1 MPPTRPIQKNLLT
14 TTIVAVLTALCIVH
28 TSHAQWQQLNGPF
41 GGDASGMVIVD
52 NNVFTRN
59 REHLFRSTDQG
70 ATWKEIG
77 RGQLGVPLGAM
88 AGLGNR
94 VYVSCGDSLCVSTD
108 GGDTWRRL
116 NMKFDRMS
124 SLSVIGST
132 LIAACYYDLLTSTD
146 LGESWTSI
154 RDQAP
159 FKYPF
164 MTTQS
169 GDHLFLL
176 RNRSYHV
183 SIDTGRTWT
192 PIADSAQREY
202 TTFLVEGDRFLAGSN
217 HGVHVSTDRGQS
229 WTRIGNALRSETIVQ
244 LARIGSYVFA
254 VSKNGVFRSSTNG
267 ESWEDVL
274 VPFGNGQATAIIDAG
289 NRLLVSHSSDGIYAS
304 TDAGTSWTRS
314 NNGLIAATVNG
325 IVVYRNR
332 LFAACG
338 PRGFYVSDDLG
349 ATWEE
354 VESFRGVDVT
364 CLADAGKS
372 IVAGTSKGWYRS
384 ADTGRTWQRDED
396 SYTSDREIY
405 AIAYDNG
412 QLAMISFYAQC
423 AVFTTTDDGA
433 TWKFSSGTR
442 LPSAPTSHA
451 TYNTIHSVFI
461 NSGVI
466 YAITDGGLSISEDR
480 GQNWRTDDANM
491 PEGEVPYIFTA
502 VAAHGSN
509 VVVSGWDD
517 RQYRSTDV
525 GRTWTVWHHIPDP
538 YIRSFLRY
546 GTGFIA
552 VSPTLRYVEEANTTW
567 IDISD
572 GLQTAYTGQAILHDN
587 YLYACGSGDG
597 IWRRPLE
604 TIVHVKED
612 EDQLG
617 GSIALWPTPTS
628 TQATVTF
635 TTSTSGNAVIT
646 FVDPLGRHVLS
657 STTHLLSGGEHHVN
671 INTASLAGGWY
682 TVVITTDDQVLVG
695 RCIVESAGR

>member
-1 MPPTRPIQKNLLT
+1 
-14 TTIVAVLTALCIVH
+14 
-28 TSHAQWQQLNGPF
+28 
-41 GGDASGMVIVD
+41 MVIVD

-132 LIAACYYDLLTSTD
+132 LIAASYYDLLMSTD

-176 RNRSYHV
+176 RNRSYHA

-267 ESWEDVL
+267 ESWEYVL

-325 IVVYRNR
+325 IVAYRNR

-349 ATWEE
+349 ATWAE
-354 VESFRGVDVT
+354 VEGFRSVDVT

-372 IVAGTSKGWYRS
+372 IVAGTSNGWYRS
-384 ADTGRTWQRDED
+384 VDSGRTWQRHED
-396 SYTSDREIY
+396 LYTSIKAVYD
-405 AIAYDNG
+405 IAYENG
-412 QLAMISFYAQC
+412 LLGMISNYARC
-423 AVFTTTDDGA
+423 VVYTSTDDGA
-433 TWKFSSGTR
+433 TLKFRSDTE
-442 LPSAPTSHA
+442 LPAVPTIHT
-451 TYNTIHSVFI
+451 TYNTVNRISI

-466 YAITDGGLSISEDR
+466 YAITDGGLSISEDGGHNFR
-480 GQNWRTDDANM
+480 AVDANM
-491 PEGEVPYIFTA
+491 PGTEIPYTFTA
-502 VAAHGSN
+502 VAAHGNN
-509 VVVSGWDD
+509 VVVSGWDYL
-517 RQYRSTDV
+517 QYRSTDV
-525 GRTWTVWHHIPDP
+525 GKTWTIWGRVPDLF
-538 YIRSFLRY
+538 IHSFLRY
-546 GTGFIA
+546 GNGFIA
-552 VSPTLRYVEEANTTW
+552 VSPTLRYIADESTTW

-597 IWRRPLE
+597 IWRRPVE
-604 TIVHVKED
+604 TIVHVDDNED
-612 EDQLG
+612 LNSSNADQLG
-617 GSIALWPTPTS
+617 SVALWPTPTS
-628 TQATVTF
+628 AQATITF
-635 TTSTSGNAVIT
+635 TTSTSGNATIT
-646 FVDPLGRHVLS
+646 FVDPLGRNVLS
-657 STTHLLSGGEHHVN
+657 STTVLLSGGVHHVN
-671 INTASLAGGWY
+671 INTASLACGWY

-695 RCIVESAGR
+695 RCVVESAGR